1 MTKKNDMSIL
11 LEVEKYNHYR
21 ILQEAYVPKEIEYA
35 ITEDKRYMIIENELF
50 DINQNKSLG
59 LYYESRLLKEEIIT
73 ESWFETIADI
83 GIGIGS
89 AALAATGVGAAA
101 ASAIDVLH
109 GISFIYRGETRN
121 DNVLKILGYFSVALA
136 AIPGLGPWMKGVL
149 VNVVKKFIG
158 KPIASLIKAMAKNP
172 TGLKAAKALQ
182 GVVGKLAGKVG
193 QFNNWAKQYK
203 WFDKIWS
210 KVGKS
215 FESGLKYFDDFLGKV
230 VKESSK
236 AGSKALPAAGTKT
249 AQKAIAASGKFV
261 NSVDDVVM
269 KTLKSNKG
277 VSALP
282 KGAAFIDDAGK
293 IARYG
298 DDVLVKA
305 DSGNWFLAN
314 VNNGNVIA
322 KNPFAKGFIK
332 QGRKITGT
340 SHQQFLTKKALSRFN
355 ALGPVGGTGLKAGV
369 NNLIKSIKGLN
380 LFKTPVSKLPK
391 VITDTLAKKGIDKTL
406 LTKLTSGNIIKPL
419 TKIPKNIIFK
429 GKNGEKLVRVIQY
442 PIKAGRGAANIVTYP
457 LKQVAKTPSMIKSIP
472 KDYRFAAGVLGGLGL
487 GALLMSGEDEATAPE
502 YINLPYNGELEN
514 TIKQNGGEITPTA
527 FDNFNQD
534 GEKSKTATSKSTK
547 PIVVT
552 DYDRAWDY
560 KKEDGNYF
568 TKRKGNKNWIKVTP
582 EMKGGR
588 PYQSIKTNV
597 FKD

>member
-1 MTKKNDMSIL
+1 MIKKKNDMSIL
-11 LEVEKYNHYR
+11 LEVQKYNHYR
-21 ILQEAYVPKEIEYA
+21 ILQEAYVPREIEYA
-35 ITEDKRYMIIENELF
+35 ITEDKRYMIVENELF

-89 AALAATGVGAAA
+89 SALAATGVGAAA

-109 GISFIYRGETRN
+109 GISFIYRGRTRN
-121 DNVLKILGYFSVALA
+121 DKVLEVIGYFSVALA
-136 AIPGLGPWMKGVL
+136 TIPAIGSWMKGVL

-158 KPIASLIKAMAKNP
+158 KPIASLITAMAKNP

-182 GVVGKLAGKVG
+182 GIVGKLAGKVG

-215 FESGLKYFDDFLGKV
+215 FEGGIKYFDDFLKGV
-230 VKESSK
+230 T
-236 AGSKALPAAGTKT
+236 GAAAKT
-249 AQKAIAASGKFV
+249 GQKAIGGAAAKTGQKALAASGKFV

-277 VSALP
+277 VSVLP

-298 DDVLVKA
+298 DDVLVQA
-305 DSGNWFLAN
+305 TSGKWFLAN
-314 VNNGNVIA
+314 VNNGNLVA
-322 KNPFAKGFIK
+322 KKAFAKGFIK

-340 SHQQFLTKKALSRFN
+340 APQQFLTKNALSRFN
-355 ALGPVGGTGLKAGV
+355 ALGPVGGSGLKATAS
-369 NNLIKSIKGLN
+369 NIIKSVKGLN
-380 LFKTPVSKLPK
+380 LFKTQVSKLPK
-391 VITDTLAKKGIDKTL
+391 VVTDTLAKKGIDKTL
-406 LTKLTSGNIIKPL
+406 LTKISSGIVKPF
-419 TKIPKNIIFK
+419 TKIPKNIIFT
-429 GKNGEKLVRVIQY
+429 GKNGEKLVRLIQY
-442 PIKAGRGAANIVTYP
+442 PIKAGRGAAKIVTYP
-457 LKQVAKTPSMIKSIP
+457 LKLVAKTPSMIKYIP

-487 GALLMSGEDEATAPE
+487 GALLMSGEDESTAPE
-502 YINLPYNGELEN
+502 YINVPYDEELVN
-514 TIKQNGGEITPTA
+514 TIKQN
-527 FDNFNQD
+527 D
-534 GEKSKTATSKSTK
+534 GSIEDETDTFGKSDGKTAKAKKSN
-547 PIVVT
+547 PNLVT
-552 DYDRAWDY
+552 DYDKSWDY
-560 KKEDGNYF
+560 LKRDGKYY
-568 TKRKGNKNWIKVTP
+568 TRRKGKTNWTHVTP
-582 EMKGGR
+582 EMKGGK

>member
-1 MTKKNDMSIL
+1 MSIL
-11 LEVEKYNHYR
+11 LEVQRYKHYNL
-21 ILQEAYVPKEIEYA
+21 LQEAYIPREIEYA
-35 ITEDKRYMIIENELF
+35 ITEDKRYMIVENELF

-89 AALAATGVGAAA
+89 AALAATGVGAGAA
-101 ASAIDVLH
+101 MAIDVLH

-121 DNVLKILGYFSVALA
+121 DNVLKILGYFSVSLALF
-136 AIPGLGPWMKGVL
+136 PGLGSIMKNVI

-158 KPIASLIKAMAKNP
+158 KPIASLLKAMAKNP
-172 TGLKAAKALQ
+172 QGIKAVKLLQ
-182 GVVGKLAGKVG
+182 GFVGKLAGKVG

-215 FESGLKYFDDFLGKV
+215 FEGGIKYFDDFLKGV
-230 VKESSK
+230 T
-236 AGSKALPAAGTKT
+236 GAAAKT
-249 AQKAIAASGKFV
+249 GQKAIGGAAAKTGQKALAASGKFV

-269 KTLKSNKG
+269 KSLKSNKG
-277 VSALP
+277 VVLP

-298 DDVLVKA
+298 DDVLVQA
-305 DSGNWFLAN
+305 SSGKWFLAN

-322 KNPFAKGFIK
+322 KNAFSKGFIK
-332 QGRKITGT
+332 QGRKITGMAP
-340 SHQQFLTKKALSRFN
+340 QQFLTKNALSKFN
-355 ALGPVGGTGLKAGV
+355 ALGPVAGTGLKVGA

-380 LFKTPVSKLPK
+380 LFNTPVSKLPK

-442 PIKAGRGAANIVTYP
+442 PIKAGKVAGRGAAKIVTYP

-514 TIKQNGGEITPTA
+514 TIKQNGGDTEDATDT
-527 FDNFNQD
+527 FGMGDD
-534 GEKSKTATSKSTK
+534 KTAKAKKTN
-547 PIVVT
+547 PNLVT

-560 KKEDGNYF
+560 LKKGGKYY
-568 TKRKGNKNWIKVTP
+568 TRRKGNSKWIHVTP
-582 EMKGGR
+582 EMKGGK
-588 PYQSIKTNV
+588 PYNSIKTNV